1 MVGHTIRILLTCE
14 LLWLELGPLRLWL
27 ELLLLRTE
35 GLLCLESRLRL
46 CWLLDCLDFLGL
58 ENCLR
63 LELLRLPEELLW
75 LRLSRDIGL
84 GLKLLK
90 GLWGLCC
97 LNLVKR
103 LKLGKTIKALDA
115 SKLGHWL
122 LDHLGARKSKDL
134 PLWLRN
140 LTGKLGGRSGA

>member
-1 MVGHTIRILLTCE
+1 MVGHTIRIFFTCE

-35 GLLCLESRLRL
+35 RLLYLESWLRL
-46 CWLLDCLDFLGL
+46 CWLLDCLAFLGL

-63 LELLRLPEELLW
+63 LELLRLSEELLG

-84 GLKLLK
+84 GLELLK
-90 GLWGLCC
+90 GLLGLCC
-97 LNLVKR
+97 LNLVKW

-115 SKLGHWL
+115 SKLWH
-122 LDHLGARKSKDL
+122 
-134 PLWLRN
+134 
-140 LTGKLGGRSGA
+140 

>member
-1 MVGHTIRILLTCE
+1 MTCE

-35 GLLCLESRLRL
+35 QLLCLESWLRL
-46 CWLLDCLDFLGL
+46 FWLLDCLDFLGL

-63 LELLRLPEELLW
+63 LELLRLPEELLGLW
-75 LRLSRDIGL
+75 LSRYLGL
-84 GLKLLK
+84 GLELLK

-103 LKLGKTIKALDA
+103 LKLRKTIKALDA
-115 SKLGHWL
+115 SKLWH
-122 LDHLGARKSKDL
+122 
-134 PLWLRN
+134 
-140 LTGKLGGRSGA
+140 

>member
-35 GLLCLESRLRL
+35 RLLCLESWLRL

-63 LELLRLPEELLW
+63 LELLRLPEELLGLW
-75 LRLSRDIGL
+75 LSRDL
-84 GLKLLK
+84 GLELLK
-90 GLWGLCC
+90 GLLGLCC